1 MRETHIKGH
10 FEISRKALHQ
20 DSVFFLITEP
30 HYLHLKL
37 NKEHVIKELQENQ
50 VAAMSTHCS
59 EYLAKKFAT
68 GCNGPKLQQPL
79 LLSFLFFFFFSL
91 PV

>member
-37 NKEHVIKELQENQ
+37 NKEQVIKELQENQ
-50 VAAMSTHCS
+50 VAAMI
-59 EYLAKKFAT
+59 L
-68 GCNGPKLQQPL
+68 
-79 LLSFLFFFFFSL
+79 
-91 PV
+91 